1 MWYDAYIETSTT
13 VESQDEI
20 SERWGSM
27 TTKDVIGLVIVC
39 VLAVLIIAAS
49 VVLLMGKGS
58 WMIAGYNTS
67 SKEEKEKTDSV
78 ALCKFMGK
86 ILLPIGAL
94 LPLIAVGGICGIDWL
109 GWLYV
114 VMLFA
119 LILFA
124 LNYANTKKRFQKK

>member
-1 MWYDAYIETSTT
+1 
-13 VESQDEI
+13 
-20 SERWGSM
+20 M
-27 TTKDVIGLVIVC
+27 TIKDIIGLVIVC
-39 VLAVLIIAAS
+39 SLAILIIAAS
-49 VVLLMGKGS
+49 VVMLKGKGA

-86 ILLPIGAL
+86 ILLPIGAF
-94 LPLIAVGGICGIDWL
+94 LPLIAVGGIFDIDWL

-124 LNYANTKKRFQKK
+124 LIYANTKKRFLKK

>member
-1 MWYDAYIETSTT
+1 
-13 VESQDEI
+13 
-20 SERWGSM
+20 M
-27 TTKDVIGLVIVC
+27 TTKDIIGLVIVC
-39 VLAVLIIAAS
+39 ALAVLIITMS
-49 VVLLMGKGS
+49 VVLLMGKGA

-114 VMLFA
+114 VVLFA

-124 LNYANTKKRFQKK
+124 LIYANTKNRFQKK